1 MIMSW
6 DTWSSWE
13 WDTQQDEVS
22 CNTIPSSLLTKLNI
36 DLPLFVRIVFP
47 YKQYKQNQR
56 YATYISKHC
65 VIG

>member
-13 WDTQQDEVS
+13 RDTQQDEVS

-56 YATYISKHC
+56 YAIYIYQST
-65 VIG
+65 V